1 MTGRV
6 ADDGRRRATSPV
18 EPAAATPADLAALR
32 EAIGLAMQARR
43 AGRHPF
49 GAVVVATDGSV
60 LARAGNESAAGEDP
74 TAHAETLA
82 IRRAAATHGSAALAG
97 GALVSSAEPCA
108 MCAGAVYWAGLS
120 QLGYGLSETRL
131 RELTG
136 DHPENPTLDMPCRT
150 VLATG
155 QRRVDVFGPLL
166 EAEAEAVHAGFWQR
180 G

>member
-1 MTGRV
+1 M
-6 ADDGRRRATSPV
+6 
-18 EPAAATPADLAALR
+18 EPAPSADLAALR
-32 EAIGLAMQARR
+32 EAIGLAMQARL

-49 GAVVVATDGSV
+49 GAMVLASDGIV

-82 IRRAAATHGSAALAG
+82 IRRAAAEHGSAALAG
-97 GALVSSAEPCA
+97 GTLVSSAEPCA
-108 MCAGAVYWAGLS
+108 MCTGAVYWAGLS
-120 QLGYGLSETRL
+120 RLVYGLSEARL

-136 DHPENPTLDMPCRT
+136 DHPQNPTLDMPCRT

-155 QRRVDVFGPLL
+155 QRRVEVLGPLL
-166 EAEAEAVHAGFWQR
+166 GPEAEAVHAGFWRR